1 MLYYTGTSLR
11 IFLCLTWFLV
21 QLLGQSN
28 NVAFVGNTSNVT
40 TPCSTNTPAYFNLS
54 DPNLDRTKY
63 GLAIYPTSPSN
74 DPNGVGLGMGYANTP
89 LGVSIYI
96 CIYTWACCTY
106 LFLFRMLNGLN
117 ILHSLQIKKHWLILS
132 IKTSPQTTTP
142 SATALSTTLLTS
154 ATLHSWIM
162 THLLPNSILC
172 KINTFRI
179 SLAMLEPN

>member
-1 MLYYTGTSLR
+1 M
-11 IFLCLTWFLV
+11 I

-89 LGVSIYI
+89 LGVSICGRGLVYMSS
-96 CIYTWACCTY
+96 
-106 LFLFRMLNGLN
+106 FLSFRMLNGSST
-117 ILHSLQIKKHWLILS
+117 LHCLQTRRLWLIPS
-132 IKTSPQTTTP
+132 TKTSPQTTPP
-142 SATALSTTLLTS
+142 SATALSTTSPTS
-154 ATLHSWIM
+154 ATSPLWTM
-162 THLLPNSILC
+162 THPRPNSTLC

-179 SLAMLEPN
+179 SPVTLELN